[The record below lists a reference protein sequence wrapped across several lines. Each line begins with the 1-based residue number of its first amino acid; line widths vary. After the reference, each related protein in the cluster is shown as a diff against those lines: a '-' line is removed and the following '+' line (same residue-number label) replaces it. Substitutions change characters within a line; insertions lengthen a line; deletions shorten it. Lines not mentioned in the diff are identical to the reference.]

1 MDYHAAKAFILDK
14 LGRELSP
21 KLSYHGQHHTLDVWQ
36 ITSELCVLENISPY
50 ESILLKTAALYHDSG
65 FIIHNKDHEALS
77 CGIARNHLPGY
88 GYSPSE
94 IDRICSM
101 IMATK
106 IPQNPGNS
114 LEAILCDADLDYL
127 GRADFYTIGAT
138 LFHELETFGVLQGEY
153 AWNQLQVTFLEKHK
167 FLTPTNIRRRN
178 AQKNIYL
185 AELKQ
190 RLSACETI

>member
-14 LGRELSP
+14 LRRELSP
-21 KLSYHGQHHTLDVWQ
+21 KLSYHGLHHTLDVLH
-36 ITSELCVLENISPY
+36 ITSELCELENIPPY
-50 ESILLKTAALYHDSG
+50 ESILLKTAALFHDSG
-65 FIIHNKDHEALS
+65 FTIHNKDHEALG
-77 CGIARNHLPGY
+77 CDIAQKHLPGY

-106 IPQNPGNS
+106 IPQSPCNF

-127 GRADFYTIGAT
+127 GRTDFYTIGAT
-138 LFHELETFGVLQGEY
+138 LFHELETFGVLKGEN
-153 AWNQLQVTFLEKHK
+153 AWNQLQVTFLEKHS

-178 AQKNIYL
+178 AQKNIHL
-185 AELKQ
+185 TELKQ
-190 RLSACETI
+190 WLSACEVR